1 MSSEDSTVINYCLN
15 PDQMGCG
22 AVDRIEMRL
31 RFGKNKLKY
40 LFILLTRC
48 NGGIAKLKPKTN
60 QPESSAALN
69 SIRSYG
75 LQTKSLY
82 IQF

>member
-31 RFGKNKLKY
+31 SLGKNKLKY

-48 NGGIAKLKPKTN
+48 NGCITKLKQKKHKPVI
-60 QPESSAALN
+60 ESSQ
-69 SIRSYG
+69 G
-75 LQTKSLY
+75 
-82 IQF
+82 